1 VEFCTFESSWLLL
14 KQPLKYL
21 FHVQAIKYAFPK
33 VAVLA
38 LMVFFACASPG
49 SLKKPEKHPDAILN
63 LRQGLERIL
72 QDSLLQQTR
81 TGIEIVSL
89 ESGETLYA
97 QNNHQL
103 FHPASNMKLL
113 TTAAAL
119 KQLGPDFKF
128 KTALYA
134 DTSSVSGSVI
144 TGNLYLKGFGNPDL
158 SSEDLRSMVQKLTS
172 RGISA
177 ISGNLICDD
186 TYMDDLYWGS
196 GWMWDDVSAWY
207 WAPICALSVNDNC
220 VEVIVKPGSRVGDS
234 LVVQLE
240 PPTRYMKIVNMGV
253 TIDSLDTLQQK
264 PFKVERKWKP
274 AENTIVVEGGMAIG
288 DSERTFVIDVIDA
301 ALYAAT
307 LFSELLRQEDINF
320 KGQVLKNSVPD
331 TTIVL
336 AEHFSPPLTM
346 AVINTNKIS
355 DNLSAELLLKTLG
368 AEIKGPPGTA
378 KKGISVIHQFLDKIG
393 IDSTTYELA
402 DGSGVSRYNVIT
414 PALIIELLTA
424 MHKDF
429 QIQAEF
435 KTSLP
440 IAGIDGTL
448 KSRMRNSAAESKL
461 RAKTGSLRGVSALS
475 GYTTTTDNE
484 LLAFSII
491 MEHFVV
497 QTSKI
502 RKIQD
507 RIGDLIS
514 SFSRNLEK

>member
-1 VEFCTFESSWLLL
+1 
-14 KQPLKYL
+14 
-21 FHVQAIKYAFPK
+21 
-33 VAVLA
+33 
-38 LMVFFACASPG
+38 
-49 SLKKPEKHPDAILN
+49 
-63 LRQGLERIL
+63 
-72 QDSLLQQTR
+72 
-81 TGIEIVSL
+81 
-89 ESGETLYA
+89 
-97 QNNHQL
+97 
-103 FHPASNMKLL
+103 
-113 TTAAAL
+113 
-119 KQLGPDFKF
+119 
-128 KTALYA
+128 
-134 DTSSVSGSVI
+134 
-144 TGNLYLKGFGNPDL
+144 
-158 SSEDLRSMVQKLTS
+158 
-172 RGISA
+172 
-177 ISGNLICDD
+177 
-186 TYMDDLYWGS
+186 
-196 GWMWDDVSAWY
+196 
-207 WAPICALSVNDNC
+207 
-220 VEVIVKPGSRVGDS
+220 
-234 LVVQLE
+234 
-240 PPTRYMKIVNMGV
+240 MKIVNMGV
-253 TIDSLDTLQQK
+253 TIDSLDTLRQK
-264 PFKVERKWKP
+264 EFKVESKWKP
-274 AENTIVVEGGMAIG
+274 AENTMVLEEGMVIG
-288 DSERTFVIDVIDA
+288 DSERIFVIDVIDA
-301 ALYAAT
+301 ALYAGT
-307 LFSELLRQEDINF
+307 LFSELLRQGDINF